1 MSSNDSCFLPGLE
14 ICRAWYPSLM
24 AELTPHSAAGAANNR
39 HTTHATAGAQMKA
52 AESVAHCSAGV
63 LQIPLWHHH
72 RF

>member
-1 MSSNDSCFLPGLE
+1 
-14 ICRAWYPSLM
+14 M